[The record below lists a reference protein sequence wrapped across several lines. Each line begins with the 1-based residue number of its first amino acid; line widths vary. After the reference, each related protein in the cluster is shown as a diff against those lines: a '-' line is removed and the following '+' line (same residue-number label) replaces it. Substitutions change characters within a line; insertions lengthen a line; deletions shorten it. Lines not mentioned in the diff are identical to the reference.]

1 MLKKLLSILPV
12 LMVLY
17 GTAQTTTPA
26 KAVPIEQ
33 QKLDALKGTY
43 EIRTQNPRI
52 PYVLP
57 SNLAEIIE
65 KNRKEREATQLQLN
79 ENVLLIIYPKK
90 SNAGAAPAKQ

>member
-1 MLKKLLSILPV
+1 MLSILPV

-17 GTAQTTTPA
+17 GTAQTNTPA
-26 KAVPIEQ
+26 KAVPLQQ

-43 EIRTQNPRI
+43 EIRTQNPRV

-65 KNRKEREATQLQLN
+65 KNRKENEATQLKLS
-79 ENVLLIIYPKK
+79 ENALVIIYPKK
-90 SNAGAAPAKQ
+90 NNAGTVPAKQ

>member
-1 MLKKLLSILPV
+1 MLSILPV

-43 EIRTQNPRI
+43 EIRTQNPRV

-57 SNLAEIIE
+57 SNLAGIIE
-65 KNRKEREATQLQLN
+65 KNRKESETTQLQLSD
-79 ENVLLIIYPKK
+79 NVLLIIYPQKN
-90 SNAGAAPAKQ
+90 NAGTTPAKQ